1 MSHKICFFSPGAY
14 SYLSQKNTGTAGGA
28 ELQQALF
35 AKELAKKGFDISFIV
50 DDYGQENIEVQNEI
64 KIFKSPVN
72 RYTKVTDFPS
82 RIYHFW
88 RVLGKVDADI
98 YYQMAAMAETG
109 IIAFF
114 CAMKKKKFVYGVA
127 SDIEVD
133 GTFDK
138 RAKFYERTL
147 YNFGVKRAERVIV
160 QSEYQHNLLK
170 KKFGL
175 DSTIIKNP
183 YPLDEYLEKK
193 KLNPPVVL
201 WVGTIKPE
209 WKQPALFLKLAKAIP
224 DTKFQMVGGSGN
236 NRQFY
241 DEIKK
246 EAEQIPNLEFTGF
259 VPYPEINNY
268 FNSASILVN
277 TSTVEGFSNT
287 FLQAWAGYTPV
298 VSLAADPDEIICK
311 HKLGFHSRTF
321 NQMIDDV
328 KTLLKDEKLRVK
340 MGQNGRK
347 YVEIEHNISK
357 AVENYIKVFDTL

>member
-1 MSHKICFFSPGAY
+1 MSRKICFFSPGAY

-28 ELQQALF
+28 ELHQVLL

-50 DDYGQENIEVQNEI
+50 DDYGQENMEVQNGI
-64 KIFKSPVN
+64 KIFKSPIN
-72 RYTKVTDFPS
+72 RYTKVTDFPL
-82 RIYHFW
+82 RVNHFW
-88 RVLGKVDADI
+88 RVLGRVGADI
-98 YYQMAAMAETG
+98 YYQRAATAETG

-114 CAMKKKKFVYGVA
+114 CAMKKKKFVYGMS

-133 GTFDK
+133 GTFDE
-138 RAKFYERTL
+138 RAKFYERIL

-160 QSEYQHNLLK
+160 QSEYQHDLLE
-170 KKFGL
+170 KKFNL

-183 YPLDEYLEKK
+183 CPADEYLEKK
-193 KLNPPVVL
+193 KLDPPVVL

-209 WKQPALFLKLAKAIP
+209 WKQPDLFLELARSIP
-224 DTKFQMVGGSGN
+224 DAKFRMVGGSGSD
-236 NRQFY
+236 RRFY

-246 EAEQIPNLEFTGF
+246 EAEEIPNLEFTGF
-259 VPYPEINNY
+259 VSYPEINNY
-268 FNSASILVN
+268 FNSASVLVN

-298 VSLAADPDEIICK
+298 VSLSADPDEIICK
-311 HKLGFHSRTF
+311 YKLGFHSRTF

-347 YVEIEHNISK
+347 YVEREHNISK

>member
-14 SYLSQKNTGTAGGA
+14 SYLSKKNTGTAGGA
-28 ELQQALF
+28 ELHQVLL

-50 DDYGQENIEVQNEI
+50 DDYGQENVEVQNGI
-64 KIFKSPVN
+64 KIFKSPIN

-88 RVLGKVDADI
+88 RILGRVGADI
-98 YYQMAAMAETG
+98 YYQRAATAETG

-114 CAMKKKKFVYGVA
+114 CAMKKKKFVYGMS

-133 GTFDK
+133 GTFNE
-138 RAKFYERTL
+138 RAKFYERVL
-147 YNFGVKRAERVIV
+147 YNFGIKRAKRVIV

-170 KKFGL
+170 KNFDL

-183 YPLDEYLEKK
+183 CPPKYMEMK
-193 KLNPPVVL
+193 KLDPPVVL
-201 WVGTIKPE
+201 WAGTIKPE
-209 WKQPALFLKLAKAIP
+209 WKQPGLFLKLARAIP
-224 DTKFQMVGGSGN
+224 DAKFQMVGGSGS

-246 EAEQIPNLEFTGF
+246 EAKLIPNLEFTGF

-298 VSLAADPDEIICK
+298 VSLITDPDEIICK
-311 HKLGFHSRTF
+311 YKLGFHSRTF
-321 NQMIDDV
+321 EQMVIDV
-328 KTLLKDEKLRVK
+328 KNLLKDNELREE
-340 MGQNGRK
+340 MGMNGRRHVEKEHDLRKIVEK
-347 YVEIEHNISK
+347 YTEVFENI
-357 AVENYIKVFDTL
+357 